1 VNISALFIRRPI
13 ATILLTIAV
22 AIAGILAFQVLPVS
36 PLPQM
41 DSPTIVVN
49 ASLPGASPDVM
60 ASSVAT
66 PLERQFGHIA
76 GVTEMV
82 SNSATGSTNI
92 SLQFDLGR
100 NINAAAR
107 DVQAAISA
115 ARSYLPTNLPSNPT
129 YRKVNAAD
137 APIAIIALSSKSYD
151 QGHLYDTASTILAQK
166 LSQIQGVGQVTV
178 GGSSL
183 PAVRVELNPMQLSH
197 YGISASTVA
206 SFLRTQNAHT
216 PTGTLSDGDTIGTI
230 TINDQLSKAADY
242 RPLIVAYRHGAP
254 VKLSDVAE
262 VIDSIQSV
270 RASGYVNGEP
280 SVSLIIFK
288 EPGANIIDTI
298 DSIKESFPAL
308 RASIPAAQD
317 LTLVLDRTTTI
328 RASLHDVERTLMISI
343 LLVVLVVFVF
353 LRNWRATI
361 IPGIAVPVSLIG
373 TFAVMYLL
381 GYSLDN
387 LSLMA
392 LTISTG
398 FVIDDAIVV
407 MENIARYLE
416 QGMSPMAASLAG
428 AREVGFT
435 VLSITIS
442 LLAVFIP
449 ILLMGGIIGRLFREF
464 SVTLSIAIL
473 ISMVL
478 SLTTTPMLCSLLLK
492 AEKPE
497 EHGRLYRLSERGFAL
512 LLRGYERSLAWVLRS
527 HAVLVLALLFL
538 TVAANAWFIYRIP
551 KGFFPQQDT
560 GVLMGGLQGPQ
571 DVSFARMQ
579 SALNRAVAI
588 VRADPAVQNVVGFTG
603 GQGSTNSGFLFIAL
617 KPLDERKVGATAILD
632 RLRPKLAQIR
642 EAQTFL
648 QAAQDLRVGGR
659 QANAQYQYTLQAD
672 SVDNLKKWAPQLEN
686 AMKQLPGVVD
696 VNSDLQS
703 GGLEAYLTYDR
714 MTAARLGLTPRVID
728 NTLNNLYSQSLA
740 STIYKSLNQ
749 YHVVVEAAPQ
759 FTQGPESLDRTYV
772 QAGSPGSGGAVPLS
786 AISKYQLLTGPLSIS
801 HSGLYPSTTI
811 SFNLA
816 ANLSLGDA
824 TTLVRE
830 AERRLGM
837 PASVHGTF
845 SGTAQQYQQSLS
857 SQPLLIA
864 TAILAVYIVLGILY
878 ESLVHPVTILT
889 TLPSAS
895 LGAVM
900 TLMLFGADLNIIS
913 LIGIVLL
920 IGIVKKNA
928 IMMIDFAL
936 QLEREHGLST
946 QDSIFQACL
955 LRFRPILMTTAAAL
969 FGAVPL
975 AFGSGI
981 GSELRRPLGL
991 TIIGGLVVSQV
1002 LTLYTTPVIYLF
1014 LDRLRA
1020 RFSGGLAESPTPL
1033 EAQGEML

>member
-1 VNISALFIRRPI
+1 
-13 ATILLTIAV
+13 
-22 AIAGILAFQVLPVS
+22 
-36 PLPQM
+36 M
-41 DSPTIVVN
+41 
-49 ASLPGASPDVM
+49 
-60 ASSVAT
+60 
-66 PLERQFGHIA
+66 
-76 GVTEMV
+76 
-82 SNSATGSTNI
+82 
-92 SLQFDLGR
+92 
-100 NINAAAR
+100 
-107 DVQAAISA
+107 AAISA
-115 ARSYLPTNLPSNPT
+115 ARTYLPTNLPSNPT

-137 APIAIIALSSKSYD
+137 APIAIIALSSKIYD

-166 LSQIQGVGQVTV
+166 LSQIAGVGQVTV

-197 YGISASTVA
+197 YGVSASQVA

-216 PTGTLSDGDTIGTI
+216 PTGTLSDGETISYIST
-230 TINDQLSKAADY
+230 NDQLSNAAEY
-242 RPLIVAYRHGAP
+242 RPLIVAYRKGAP
-254 VKLSDVAE
+254 VRLDDVAT
-262 VIDSIQSV
+262 VADSVQSE
-270 RASGYVNGEP
+270 RSAGYVNGEL

-288 EPGANIIDTI
+288 QPGANIVETI
-298 DSIKESFPAL
+298 DSIKASFPEL
-308 RASIPAAQD
+308 KASIPSGQD
-317 LTLVLDRTTTI
+317 LTMVLDRTTTI
-328 RASLHDVERTLMISI
+328 RASLHDVERTLVISI

-407 MENIARYLE
+407 MENISRYLE
-416 QGMSPMAASLAG
+416 QGMKPIEAALAG

-435 VLSITIS
+435 VLSITVS

-449 ILLMGGIIGRLFREF
+449 ILMMGGIIGRLFREF
-464 SVTLSIAIL
+464 SVTLSVALL

-478 SLTTTPMLCSLLLK
+478 SLTTTPMLCAYLLK
-492 AEKPE
+492 SEHE
-497 EHGRLYRLSERGFAL
+497 VTHGRLYRLSERGFTL
-512 LLRGYERSLAWVLRS
+512 LLRGYERSLSWVLRS
-527 HAVLVLALLFL
+527 HAALVLLLLLVTIAL
-538 TVAANAWFIYRIP
+538 NGYFIYRVP

-560 GVLMGGLQGPQ
+560 GVLTGGLQGPQ
-571 DVSFARMQ
+571 DISFTRMQ
-579 SALNRAVAI
+579 AALNQAVAI
-588 VRADPAVQNVVGFTG
+588 VRADPAVENVVGFTG

-617 KPLDERKVGATAILD
+617 KPLNERKAGATEILD
-632 RLRPKLAQIR
+632 RLRPKLARIR

-648 QAAQDLRVGGR
+648 TAAQDLRVGGR
-659 QANAQYQYTLQAD
+659 QSNAQFQYTLQAD
-672 SVDNLKKWAPQLEN
+672 SVDNLKRWEPQLEREI
-686 AMKQLPGVVD
+686 KQLPGVVD

-703 GGLEAYLTYDR
+703 GGLEAYLNYDR
-714 MTAARLGLTPRVID
+714 PTAARLGITPRTID
-728 NTLNNLYSQSLA
+728 DTLNNLYSQALA
-740 STIYKSLNQ
+740 STIYRSLNQ
-749 YHVVVEAAPQ
+749 YHVVIEAAQ
-759 FTQGPESLDRTYV
+759 AYTQGPESLDHTYV
-772 QAGSPGSGGAVPLS
+772 QAAGGAVPLS
-786 AISKYQLLTGPLSIS
+786 AVSHYSLLTGPLSIS
-801 HSGLYPSTTI
+801 HSGLYPSSTI

-816 ANLSLGDA
+816 SQMSLGQA
-824 TTLVRE
+824 TVMVHD

-845 SGTAQQYQQSLS
+845 SGTAQQYEQSLS
-857 SQPLLIA
+857 SQPMLIA

-878 ESLVHPVTILT
+878 ESMVHPLTILT

-895 LGAVM
+895 LGAVL
-900 TLMLFGADLNIIS
+900 TLIVFGTDLNIIA

-936 QLEREHGLST
+936 QLERERGLST
-946 QDSIFQACL
+946 QESIFQACL

-991 TIIGGLVVSQV
+991 TIIGGLIVSQI

-1014 LDRLRA
+1014 LDRLQRRYA
-1020 RFSGGLAESPTPL
+1020 H
-1033 EAQGEML
+1033 